1 MVAVPLRYRDYA
13 RNNPFT
19 QVKNNTASSGENIM
33 FKKTLALLIAIA
45 ILGVMAFGMI
55 SSGAWFTDTATSDTN
70 SLSSGTLSIDDAK
83 LSQVNLGTISN
94 MAPGDKTGD
103 VVIVIE
109 NNGTIPLAW
118 FGDLIIG
125 NSVLKDAIYIDYA
138 QMEFLKPGGGS
149 WEPTDNFISDGVG
162 DGDYPTWY
170 NTLAGLSTFKVITLK
185 NFDANN
191 GMGSTPYE
199 FMGALKPGYSYK
211 LTLRFGFAEGAGN
224 DYQHA
229 GPLTVSFKADAT
241 QITAGALDA
250 IQAGFGT
257 NHLTWMN
264 DQIVKQVP

>member
-1 MVAVPLRYRDYA
+1 ML
-13 RNNPFT
+13 
-19 QVKNNTASSGENIM
+19 
-33 FKKTLALLIAIA
+33 KKGFVLLIVLAAIS
-45 ILGVMAFGMI
+45 VMAFGVI
-55 SSGAWFTDTATSDTN
+55 GSGAWFTDSATSSTN
-70 SLSSGTLSIDDAK
+70 SLSSGTLSIDNGK
-83 LSQVNLGTISN
+83 LSQVTLGTISN
-94 MAPGDKTGD
+94 MAPGDVTGD

-118 FGDLIIG
+118 FGDLVVG
-125 NSVLKDAIYIDYA
+125 SSVLKDAIYIDYA
-138 QMEFLKPGGGS
+138 QMEFLKPGGTGT
-149 WEPTDNFISDGVG
+149 WEPTDNFITDGVG
-162 DGDYPTWY
+162 SGNYPTWY